1 MKKTRTNYHYPPR
14 MLKRLRAVKKKTG
27 IPVNELIR
35 RAVDRYL
42 DSLDK
47 GEQP

>member
-1 MKKTRTNYHYPPR
+1 MKMKRTNYHYPAR
-14 MLKRLRAVKKKTG
+14 TLARLRILKKKTG

-42 DSLDK
+42 KHLNQGGK
-47 GEQP
+47 P